1 MYFFKPV
8 CFSSQK
14 GLRAES
20 ARAVTG
26 KQCPNSGVGEDFLV
40 RGPFFFYEND

>member
-1 MYFFKPV
+1 MNVALLVFI
-8 CFSSQK
+8 Q